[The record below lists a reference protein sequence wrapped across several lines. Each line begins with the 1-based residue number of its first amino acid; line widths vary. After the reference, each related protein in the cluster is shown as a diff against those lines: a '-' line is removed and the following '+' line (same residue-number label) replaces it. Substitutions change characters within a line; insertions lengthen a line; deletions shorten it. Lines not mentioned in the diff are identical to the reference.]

1 MDLSYNQESATSAG
15 NKYTADEAMIGTHY
29 SNNQSDSAGANT
41 MAMTK

>member
-15 NKYTADEAMIGTHY
+15 NKYTADEAMMGTHY
-29 SNNQSDSAGANT
+29 SNNPSDSGANT

>member
-15 NKYTADEAMIGTHY
+15 YKNTADEAMMGTHY
-29 SNNQSDSAGANT
+29 SNNPSESAGANT